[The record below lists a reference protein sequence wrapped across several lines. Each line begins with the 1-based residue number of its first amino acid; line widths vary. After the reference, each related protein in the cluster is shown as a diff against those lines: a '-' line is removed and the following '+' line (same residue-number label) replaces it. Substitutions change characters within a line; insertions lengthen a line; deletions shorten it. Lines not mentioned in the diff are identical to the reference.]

1 VILSIGSR
9 LLMLNPKMLSGF
21 SAKGRKIVAVPRS
34 LTDTRDQLIM
44 LIDEYW
50 RYYCNPAEYSYVD
63 QRVDPVSGNVTET
76 HIVARWRD
84 MHEIVQHQ
92 EGMTIISLF
101 WEGRFLPLTKKGDQ
115 EIVLGIA
122 TREIIEQILAEIKY
136 AVKIGKL
143 DSHLGHQNTQIASG

>member
-1 VILSIGSR
+1 
-9 LLMLNPKMLSGF
+9 
-21 SAKGRKIVAVPRS
+21 
-34 LTDTRDQLIM
+34 
-44 LIDEYW
+44 
-50 RYYCNPAEYSYVD
+50 
-63 QRVDPVSGNVTET
+63 
-76 HIVARWRD
+76 

-122 TREIIEQILAEIKY
+122 TRETIEQILAEIKY